1 MVAGEAVP
9 ESLSS
14 LDMSCIRLL
23 FFFACCPDFGLA
35 SENGKY
41 HNYSIEGSNAEIYHI
56 IIGQMETMSF
66 KK

>member
-1 MVAGEAVP
+1 MVAGQAVP

-14 LDMSCIRLL
+14 VDMSCIRLL

-41 HNYSIEGSNAEIYHI
+41 YI
-56 IIGQMETMSF
+56 IIALKEVMLKYAT
-66 KK
+66 